1 MQAQPHFV
9 PKQPYLTLAQE
20 RQPLPTLAQGTQPN
34 LAQPSPSAKE
44 QKAPSQGLSIPQ
56 LTGHMVVPPAQ
67 QQEHVYQIKQP
78 SPNITS
84 IPPLTVEKKISV
96 QEGQVVD
103 TTLDVE
109 SILSKMPGIS
119 VTAITP
125 PPSQVPA
132 DINDIIQ
139 KEDAE
144 NDDDFEA
151 RRRLTLLLASI
162 PDYRL
167 NNATAVTAGHIM
179 MKKSK
184 LGVTYDSDVESAIAY
199 LVALLQR

>member
-1 MQAQPHFV
+1 MV
-9 PKQPYLTLAQE
+9 
-20 RQPLPTLAQGTQPN
+20 
-34 LAQPSPSAKE
+34 
-44 QKAPSQGLSIPQ
+44 AP
-56 LTGHMVVPPAQ
+56 Q
-67 QQEHVYQIKQP
+67 QQQVYQITQP

-84 IPPLTVEKKISV
+84 IPPLTGEQKISV
-96 QEGQVVD
+96 QEGKLVNKAV
-103 TTLDVE
+103 DVE

-119 VTAITP
+119 VTGITP
-125 PPSQVPA
+125 PPSQVPV

-139 KEDAE
+139 KEDDE
-144 NDDDFEA
+144 SDDDFEA

-199 LVALLQR
+199 LVALMQR